1 MEVPFPLIGYNER
14 PHITRIRAN
23 AMSSAA
29 FDDTNN
35 KFFTWGDFGRMKP
48 EVKGGG
54 QPPIMFPKLHT
65 LITL

>member
-1 MEVPFPLIGYNER
+1 
-14 PHITRIRAN
+14 
-23 AMSSAA
+23 MSSAA